1 MLSQLERLSFQ
12 VDGRYASDAELQFF
26 VDYVQSFRLRVETYQ
41 RLRELE
47 PMLVQET
54 CTKMQAIDPTLF
66 QIGNQ
71 NLVTKWK
78 RDTICT
84 LRYVAVAMLMN
95 DPKTLQERF
104 LDWFQT
110 IMRAFG
116 AQRSCDVT
124 YQVMQAVIKQ
134 HLPAAQSDLIC
145 PILELTRRSLGM
157 LN

>member
-12 VDGRYASDAELQFF
+12 VDGRYASDAELQFL

-41 RLRELE
+41 RLRDLELT
-47 PMLVQET
+47 LVKET
-54 CTKMQAIDPTLF
+54 HTKMQAIDPTLF

-71 NLVTKWK
+71 DLVTKWK
-78 RDTICT
+78 RDTIST
-84 LRYVAVAMLMN
+84 LRYSAVAVLIN
-95 DPKTLQERF
+95 DSETLQERF

-110 IMRAFG
+110 MIRAFG

-124 YQVMQAVIKQ
+124 YQVMQTVVKQ
-134 HLPAAQSDLIC
+134 HFSSAQADLIC
-145 PILELTRRSLGM
+145 PILELNRRSLGM